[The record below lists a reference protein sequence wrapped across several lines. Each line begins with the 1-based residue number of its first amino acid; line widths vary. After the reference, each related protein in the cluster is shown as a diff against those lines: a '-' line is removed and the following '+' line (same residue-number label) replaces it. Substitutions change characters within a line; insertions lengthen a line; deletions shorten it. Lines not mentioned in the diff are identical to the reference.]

1 MKSIVI
7 ILAGGKGS
15 RVSNAKHKQFIDING
30 YSILE
35 HTLRKF
41 NQVYKKSELIIA
53 FPKSMINDKTLLF
66 YKKYTSNKLV
76 SGGLTRKKSVEKV
89 LKYIDKMH
97 KKPENILIHDSAR
110 PNTSISLIKN
120 IKRQIHKRNVN
131 FVVPYENIVSTLKF
145 KNSNKFKTIDR
156 SNYITTQTPQAFK
169 YNVATKIFFNKHNVT
184 DDAQLAE
191 IHKISKGIY
200 LKGES
205 ENLKITTKKDVDLF
219 KKLIAKEII
228 FRVGNGFDVHRL
240 VKGNGIMLGGIKIK
254 SDRQLAGHS
263 DGDVILHA
271 LCDSILGSLS
281 KKDIGTH
288 FPSSDVKFKGAASS
302 IFLLEVLKFI
312 RKSNYEI
319 SNIDITVICQSPSL
333 KNYKE
338 KIKKNLMKL
347 TKLKSNQL
355 NIKAKTTDYLG
366 LIGKSQAI
374 SCWITTT
381 VRN

>member
-1 MKSIVI
+1 MKSIVV

-15 RVSNAKHKQFIDING
+15 RVSTVKNKQFIRING

-35 HTLRKF
+35 HSLRKF

-53 FPKSMINDKTLLF
+53 FPKSMISDKTSLL
-66 YKKYTSNKLV
+66 YKKYTTHKLV
-76 SGGLTRKKSVEKV
+76 SGGVTRKKSVENV
-89 LKYIDKMH
+89 LKYLDSLH
-97 KKPENILIHDSAR
+97 KKPENVLIHDSAR
-110 PNTSISLIKN
+110 PNISINLIKN
-120 IKRQIHKRNVN
+120 IKKQIHKKDVN
-131 FVVPYENIVSTLKF
+131 FVVPYENVTSTLKF
-145 KNSNKFKTIDR
+145 KNFDKLKTLNR
-156 SNYITTQTPQAFK
+156 SNYIITQTPQAFK
-169 YNVATKIFFNKHNVT
+169 YNVATKIFFNKHSIT

-191 IHKISKGIY
+191 IYKIPRGIY

-205 ENLKITTKKDVDLF
+205 ENLKITTKRDVDLF
-219 KKLIAKEII
+219 KKLVANEIT

-254 SDRQLAGHS
+254 SNQQLAGHS

-281 KKDIGTH
+281 KKDIGTY
-288 FPSSDVKFKGAASS
+288 FPSSDKKFKDAASS

-312 RKSNYEI
+312 KKSNYEI

-333 KNYKE
+333 NNYKE
-338 KIKKNLMKL
+338 KIKKNLMDI

-355 NIKAKTTDYLG
+355 NVKAKTTDYLG

-381 VRN
+381 IRN